1 MDRAAMNAFL
11 NEPVLARIATARG
24 DWPHVVPMWF
34 DWDGESLWLE
44 TGLGFQKQKNI
55 AANPH

>member
-1 MDRAAMNAFL
+1 
-11 NEPVLARIATARG
+11 
-24 DWPHVVPMWF
+24 MWF